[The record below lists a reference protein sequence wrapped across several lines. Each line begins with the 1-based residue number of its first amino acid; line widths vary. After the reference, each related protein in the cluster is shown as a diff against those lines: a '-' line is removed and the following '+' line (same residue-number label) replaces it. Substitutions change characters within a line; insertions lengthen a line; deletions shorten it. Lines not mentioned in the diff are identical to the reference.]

1 MNTPELLAP
10 AGTPEALNA
19 AIAEGADAVYMGLKN
34 FNARIRSSN
43 FAYNQLEAAVDML
56 HSQRKKVYVT
66 VNTVF
71 EEREADRM
79 YQLLQY
85 LERVGPDAIIVQ
97 DVGVLE
103 LVRSHFPGLKVHA
116 STQMNIASAQGANFV
131 SRYGVKRVVLARELK
146 LEEIK
151 AVRSNTNIELE
162 TFVHGALCVSVSG
175 LCLFSS
181 YLGGRSANRGTCTQ
195 ACRRFYE
202 TEGSADGFLFSP
214 KDFELIEYIPELAEA
229 GVNALKIEGRMKSA
243 EYVGTVVAAYR
254 YMLDNWR
261 FDRERAL
268 NKAKSILE
276 SDFARKK
283 TTYWFTGTLDPA
295 YIEHDQA
302 GGTGISLGKVRSVRV
317 IKDKRWMLVDSYNGL
332 APGDSLRIHRHADMD
347 RQTAKI
353 IDVRD
358 TADGTLIQLNAHYNI
373 GDEVYIIQTK
383 SMTRR
388 YRDILPG
395 SLSRYHKFPSFDKCP
410 AADFTELSSA
420 RALAKKIPEGN
431 WVLAGSVADMYVLQ
445 SERPAVCCIR
455 LTRKNAVQL
464 VKNEKQLLFRGAAL
478 AVWLDPFFPEED
490 TDWLLETIN
499 YRIEQGQEIFIANN
513 YGHIPLL
520 KKSGAKVII
529 AGPWLY
535 MFNSYSAH
543 LLLDAGAELIML
555 PYEIS
560 KQNMNRII
568 ETVPAV
574 RLIPILFSY
583 PPLFT
588 IRGSVQQR
596 LAARAIYDRDG
607 AIYEIYADEDRS
619 VVIPGKP
626 FSLADRASFLRKE
639 GFARFLIDLE
649 YTSIKK
655 PVYKRIMQA
664 VMNGT
669 VLPETGRFNWKD
681 GFWQAEET
689 GIKLHNAQGVTMLA
703 KPKTEKQKRSR

>member
-34 FNARIRSSN
+34 FNARLRSSN
-43 FAYNQLEAAVDML
+43 FAYNQLEAAVDVL
-56 HSQRKKVYVT
+56 HSQRKKIYVT

-97 DVGVLE
+97 DLGVLE
-103 LVRSHFPGLKVHA
+103 LVRTYFPGLKVHA

-131 SRYGVKRVVLARELK
+131 SKYGIKRVVLARELK

-151 AVRSNTNIELE
+151 AVRANTNIELE

-202 TEGSADGFLFSP
+202 LENGADGFLFSP
-214 KDFELIEYIPELAEA
+214 KDFELIDYIPDLAEA

-261 FDRERAL
+261 FDRERAVA
-268 NKAKSILE
+268 KAKSILQ

-283 TTYWFTGTLDPA
+283 TTYWFTGSLDSS

-302 GGTGISLGKVRSVRV
+302 GGTGIPLGKVKSVKV
-317 IKDKRWMLVDSYNGL
+317 IKDTRWMVIDSYSGL

-347 RQTAKI
+347 RFTAKI
-353 IDVRD
+353 ADVRD
-358 TADGTLIQLNAHYNI
+358 SAEGTLIEIDAPYDI

-388 YRDILPG
+388 YRDVLPN
-395 SLSRYHKFPSFDKCP
+395 SLSRYHKFPSFDKAP
-410 AADFTELSSA
+410 KPDITDYVNTK
-420 RALAKKIPEGN
+420 ALVKSIPEGI
-431 WVLAGSVADMYVLQ
+431 WVLAGSVADMHVVQ
-445 SERPAVCCIR
+445 SERPAVCCLR
-455 LTRKNAVQL
+455 LTRKNADQL
-464 VKNEKQLLFRGAAL
+464 IKHEKTLPFRGAELAL
-478 AVWLDPFFPEED
+478 WLDPFFPEED
-490 TDWLLETIN
+490 SVWLEETVL
-499 YRIEQGQEIFIANN
+499 YRIKQGQKFFIANN
-513 YGHIPLL
+513 PGHIPLL
-520 KKSGAKVII
+520 KKAGAETII

-535 MFNSYSAH
+535 MFNSYSAK
-543 LLLDAGAELIML
+543 LLLDAGAVLIML
-555 PYEIS
+555 PYEIA
-560 KQNMNRII
+560 KQNMNRIL
-568 ETVPAV
+568 ETVPAG
-574 RLIPILFSY
+574 RLMPILFSY

-588 IRGSVQQR
+588 IRGNILER
-596 LAARAIYDRDG
+596 LSSDVILDRDG
-607 AIYEIYADEDRS
+607 EAYELYADQDRS
-619 VVIPGKP
+619 FVIPAKP
-626 FSLADRASFLRKE
+626 FSLTDRTQFFKKD
-639 GFARFLIDLE
+639 GFTRFLIDLSL
-649 YTSIKK
+649 TALKK

-664 VMNGT
+664 AVQGT

-689 GIKLHNAQGVTMLA
+689 KAKTRDNA
-703 KPKTEKQKRSR
+703 KTPMRQTSPRTKKRSK

>member
-1 MNTPELLAP
+1 MITPELLAP
-10 AGTPEALNA
+10 AGTPEVLNA

-34 FNARIRSSN
+34 FNARLRSSN
-43 FAYNQLEAAVDML
+43 FAYNQLEAAIDVL
-56 HSQRKKVYVT
+56 HAQRKKIYVT

-97 DVGVLE
+97 DLGVLE
-103 LVRSHFPGLKVHA
+103 LVRTYFPGLKVHA

-131 SRYGVKRVVLARELK
+131 SKYGIKRVVLARELK

-151 AVRSNTNIELE
+151 AVRANTNIELE

-202 TEGSADGFLFSP
+202 LENGTDGFLFSP
-214 KDFELIEYIPELAEA
+214 KDFELIEYIPDLAEA

-268 NKAKSILE
+268 AKARSILQ

-283 TTYWFTGTLDPA
+283 TTYWFTGTLDPS

-302 GGTGISLGKVRSVRV
+302 GGTGIPLGKVKSVKV
-317 IKDKRWMLVDSYNGL
+317 IKDTRWMVIDSYSGL
-332 APGDSLRIHRHADMD
+332 ASGDSLRIHRHADMD
-347 RQTAKI
+347 RFTAKI
-353 IDVRD
+353 VDVRD
-358 TADGTLIQLNAHYNI
+358 SVEGTLIQIEAPYDI

-388 YRDILPG
+388 YREVLPN
-395 SLSRYHKFPSFDKCP
+395 SLSRYHKFPSFDKAP
-410 AADFTELSSA
+410 KSDVTAYGNTKT
-420 RALAKKIPEGN
+420 LAKSIPEGI
-431 WVLAGSVADMYVLQ
+431 WVLAGSVADTHIVQ

-455 LTRKNAVQL
+455 LTRKNAEQL
-464 VKNEKQLLFRGAAL
+464 IKHEKTLPFRGAELAL
-478 AVWLDPFFPEED
+478 WLDPFFPEED
-490 TDWLLETIN
+490 SVWLEETVL
-499 YRIEQGQEIFIANN
+499 YRIKQGQKLFIANN
-513 YGHIPLL
+513 PGHIPLL
-520 KKSGAKVII
+520 KKAGVEIII

-535 MFNSYSAH
+535 MFNSYAAK
-543 LLLDAGAELIML
+543 LLLDAGAACIML
-555 PYEIS
+555 PYEIA
-560 KQNMNRII
+560 KQNMHRIL
-568 ETVPAV
+568 ETVPAG
-574 RLIPILFSY
+574 RLMPILFSF

-588 IRGSVQQR
+588 IRGNVLER
-596 LAARAIYDRDG
+596 LSSDIILDRDSQ
-607 AIYEIYADEDRS
+607 AYEIYADQDRS
-619 VVIPGKP
+619 FVIPAKP
-626 FSLADRASFLRKE
+626 FSLTDRTQFFKKD
-639 GFARFLIDLE
+639 GFTRFLIDLSL
-649 YTSIKK
+649 TAIKK
-655 PVYKRIMQA
+655 PLYKRIIQA
-664 VMNGT
+664 VLQGT

-681 GFWQAEET
+681 GFWQAEDT
-689 GIKLHNAQGVTMLA
+689 KIKPHENTKSPVRHTS
-703 KPKTEKQKRSR
+703 TRTRKRSN